1 VTTPDSSASAAG
13 VASARSTRLLLVA
26 APSILALAAAAVPA
40 ARLPI
45 LLVLVAGLLVVRRS
59 DVAAVRLAWAAPIP
73 VAVVLACTLVPEPEI
88 ARTLAA
94 CADPL
99 SPRAIRRV
107 AIAVVVLL
115 VAVVV
120 ARVARAPSADLR
132 LRRPSRA
139 VGIASVAAL
148 GLAAPMAVYL
158 GPALAEPFFGPVG
171 FAIATPLALIP
182 AFTFA
187 IANAV
192 EEEVAYR
199 GAWLGWGETAM
210 GPLLAI
216 TVQALGF
223 GLAHGGSDF
232 AGPQLPVIAAMAA
245 GGAIAAIIARR
256 TGSLALPIALHAA
269 ADVPM
274 FLYAVCPPA

>member
-1 VTTPDSSASAAG
+1 MFASGTSAA
-13 VASARSTRLLLVA
+13 ARGRRLGLVA
-26 APSILALAAAAVPA
+26 VPSILALVAAAIPA
-40 ARLPI
+40 ARLPV
-45 LLVLVAGLLVVRRS
+45 LLVLVLGLVVARRS

-73 VAVVLACTLVPEPEI
+73 VAVVLACTLLPEPDV

-94 CADPL
+94 CADPF

-107 AIAVVVLL
+107 AIAIAVLL
-115 VAVVV
+115 VAVAV
-120 ARVARAPSADLR
+120 ARVARVPAADLR

-139 VGIASVAAL
+139 VGIISIAAVGVAAPL
-148 GLAAPMAVYL
+148 AVYL
-158 GPALAEPFFGPVG
+158 GPALAEPFFGRVA
-171 FAIATPLALIP
+171 FTIVTPLALLP
-182 AFTFA
+182 AFVFA

-199 GAWLGWGETAM
+199 GAWLGWGETAL
-210 GPLLAI
+210 GPLAAI
-216 TVQALGF
+216 VVQALAF
-223 GLAHGGSDF
+223 GLAHSGSDF
-232 AGPQLPVIAAMAA
+232 VGPQLPVIAAMAA
-245 GGAIAAIIARR
+245 GGAIAAVIARR

>member
-1 VTTPDSSASAAG
+1 MARRAVTTLDAA
-13 VASARSTRLLLVA
+13 AARRGGRILLVA
-26 APSILALAAAAVPA
+26 TPSALALAAAAVPA
-40 ARLPI
+40 LRLPA
-45 LLVLVAGLLVVRRS
+45 LLVLVIGLLVVRRS
-59 DVAAVRLAWAAPIP
+59 DATAVRLAWAAPIP
-73 VAVVLACTLVPEPEI
+73 VALVLVTTLAPEPEI
-88 ARTLAA
+88 ARTVVA

-107 AIAVVVLL
+107 VIAIAVVL
-115 VAVVV
+115 VALAA
-120 ARVARAPSADLR
+120 ARVARAPTADLR

-139 VGIASVAAL
+139 VGIVSVGAL
-148 GLAAPMAVYL
+148 AIAVPLAVTL
-158 GPALAEPFFGPVG
+158 GPVLAEPFFGRVA
-171 FAIATPLALIP
+171 FTIVTPLALLP

-210 GPLLAI
+210 GPALAI
-216 TVQALGF
+216 AVQALGF
-223 GLAHGGSDF
+223 GLAHAGADF
-232 AGPQLPVIAAMAA
+232 VGPQLPVIAAMAA